1 MKLNK
6 HRLETDFL
14 FTEKKMITSS
24 KGDLIDEIIVWYPKI
39 QSMLAEEDLIDM
51 LNHVV
56 VNDDWKTKYEFVRHR
71 DEDVQQ
77 WHDAV
82 LEMDMAVEER
92 FDAES
97 MIVEVYNDNVWK
109 DLIWMTMM
117 MMNSE
122 MK

>member
-1 MKLNK
+1 
-6 HRLETDFL
+6 
-14 FTEKKMITSS
+14 
-24 KGDLIDEIIVWYPKI
+24 
-39 QSMLAEEDLIDM
+39 
-51 LNHVV
+51 
-56 VNDDWKTKYEFVRHR
+56 
-71 DEDVQQ
+71 
-77 WHDAV
+77 
-82 LEMDMAVEER
+82 MAVEER

>member
-1 MKLNK
+1 
-6 HRLETDFL
+6 
-14 FTEKKMITSS
+14 MITSS

-71 DEDVQQ
+71 DEDVQR